1 MKKLCSWLSV
11 SPAGYYK
18 WLKQLPSTRQKE
30 NSSLL
35 KFLKHISDQEHCIP
49 GYRKLWEAAVAHG
62 FDCSKGRVQRLLQ
75 SVGYRSKSGK
85 RRYTSRAKKE
95 GTIKASN
102 LLRRQFN
109 VDVANT
115 VWVSDIT
122 QVRCKDGW
130 QYLCVILDLYSRK
143 VVGWVTSRIN
153 NAELVIKTLR
163 KAWSARKPDGVNL
176 LFHSDQGAQYVA
188 KETVKWLTNRGVTVS
203 MSRKGNCWDNAC
215 SESFFAQYKKEWI
228 KNLNELSR
236 SEMTTQTYFYIEKYY
251 NSVRRHGT
259 LGYKSPMQ
267 YEQVN

>member
-1 MKKLCSWLSV
+1 M
-11 SPAGYYK
+11 
-18 WLKQLPSTRQKE
+18 
-30 NSSLL
+30 
-35 KFLKHISDQEHCIP
+35 
-49 GYRKLWEAAVAHG
+49 
-62 FDCSKGRVQRLLQ
+62 QRLLQ

-109 VDVANT
+109 VDRANT

-163 KAWSARKPDGVNL
+163 KAWSARQPDGSNL

-267 YEQVN
+267 YEQFN